1 MKETYWPR
9 LGLLACLALLAG
21 AGPSAAQ
28 TLTQGRPAARQEAP
42 ADASGFR
49 APQLDGAMATI
60 AFHRLNGSTPD
71 FNRQAEASQA
81 YRSATAFDRDQVR
94 ARERSRLE
102 AQFRAFDLS
111 RDYLVRVST
120 TLNQYDLTRRGYA
133 IPFNEASYITFY
145 DNMTGRQMGVQIRNV
160 DALNFISIP
169 NVANAREFAQ
179 RNNLNMQSDIAG
191 SIVLEAVIRLAEAS
205 GPEQNSGNPLLIR
218 ADALAARVMTNT
230 GREARV
236 IHAFSIAPPASASN
250 RLVERPLK
258 AADVQGLRIGMA
270 RAEAETTAAATYPD
284 GAKRQADGATAYF
297 EGLAQGAEPLCGVE
311 RDRASPVQR
320 ADGSPVFF
328 SVPDRSAACLALQMD
343 DAKVVRI
350 VSGQRLDTATRE
362 EVRAALEEKYGPP
375 SLVQEGGTFLTWQGP
390 DPATPGS
397 PAVQINARVQEAG
410 TGNLR
415 SVLLGIE
422 MRPARAV
429 VSPAAAPARPGG
441 PRL

>member
-1 MKETYWPR
+1 M
-9 LGLLACLALLAG
+9 GLMACLALLAG
-21 AGPSAAQ
+21 TGPSVAQ
-28 TLTQGRPAARQEAP
+28 NLVQGRPAARQAAP
-42 ADASGFR
+42 ADTAGFR
-49 APQLDGAMATI
+49 APQLDATMATI

-71 FNRQAEASQA
+71 FNRQAETSQA

-120 TLNQYDLTRRGYA
+120 TLNQYDLARRGYA
-133 IPFNEASYITFY
+133 IPFNEASYVTFY
-145 DNMTGRQMGVQIRNV
+145 DNTTGRQLGVQIRNV

-169 NVANAREFAQ
+169 DVANARDFAQ
-179 RNNLNMQSDIAG
+179 RNNLNMQSDIAS
-191 SIVLEAVIRLAEAS
+191 SIVLEAVIRLAETGSA
-205 GPEQNSGNPLLIR
+205 EQNSGNPLLIR
-218 ADALAARVMTNT
+218 ADAVAARVMTNN
-230 GREARV
+230 GRDARV
-236 IHAFSIAPPASASN
+236 IHAFSVAPPASASS

-258 AADVQGLRIGMA
+258 AADVQGLRLGMA
-270 RAEAETTAAATYPD
+270 RAEAEALAAAAYPD
-284 GAKRQADGATAYF
+284 GGKRQADGATAYF

-311 RDRASPVQR
+311 RDRGSPVQR

-343 DAKVVRI
+343 DAKLARI
-350 VSGQRLDTATRE
+350 VSGQRLDTATRD

-390 DPATPGS
+390 DPAIPNS
-397 PAVQINARVQEAG
+397 PAVQINARMQEAG

-422 MRPARAV
+422 VRSARAV
-429 VSPAAAPARPGG
+429 GPVAAPARPGG

>member
-1 MKETYWPR
+1 MTEAKR
-9 LGLLACLALLAG
+9 LRTGLAMCLVVLAG
-21 AGPSAAQ
+21 MEPAASQ
-28 TLTQGRPAARQEAP
+28 TLTQGRPPARQEAP
-42 ADASGFR
+42 ASAGLFQ
-49 APQLDGAMATI
+49 APQLDATMASI
-60 AFHRLNGSTPD
+60 AFHRLNGSAPD
-71 FNRQAEASQA
+71 FNRQAEASQT

-111 RDYLVRVST
+111 RNYLVRVST

-133 IPFNEASYITFY
+133 IPFNESSYITFY
-145 DNMTGRQMGVQIRNV
+145 DSTSGRQLGVQIRNV

-179 RNNLNMQSDIAG
+179 RNNLDMQSNTAG
-191 SIVLEAVIRLAEAS
+191 SIVLEAVIRLAEAAE
-205 GPEQNSGNPLLIR
+205 PQQNSGGPLLIR
-218 ADALAARVMTNT
+218 ADALAARVLPAN
-230 GREARV
+230 GRDGRV
-236 IHAFSIAPPASASN
+236 IHAFSLAAPDSAST

-258 AADVQGLRIGMA
+258 TVDVQGVRIGMPQ
-270 RAEAETTAAATYPD
+270 AEAEATAASAYPD
-284 GAKRQADGATAYF
+284 GAKRQADGSMAYF

-320 ADGSPVFF
+320 PDGTPVFF
-328 SVPDRSAACLALQMD
+328 TVPDRSAACLALQMG

-390 DPATPGS
+390 DPATPNAG
-397 PAVQINARVQEAG
+397 AVQVNARIQEAG

-422 MRPARAV
+422 MRPARAATP
-429 VSPAAAPARPGG
+429 SAAPARPGG